1 MTRFS
6 YAWFSAARAN
16 ARAPRK
22 SLSFSLCT
30 FATKTVLEKG
40 KLRCHSFTR
49 LGGMAEILYKQLNY
63 KILYAQTS
71 SVRVSRTVIINL
83 NEIVFFKNQATT
95 KRPHRIEL
103 LRWQS
108 TRIKLM
114 VYPPSDRA
122 RSCSP
127 ENKKTPRI
135 CRDSGKNMSLSI
147 SVLYGRRMVYK

>member
-71 SVRVSRTVIINL
+71 SVRLVSV
-83 NEIVFFKNQATT
+83 NEIVFLRT
-95 KRPHRIEL
+95 RPQ
-103 LRWQS
+103 QS

>member
-6 YAWFSAARAN
+6 YPWFSAARAN

-40 KLRCHSFTR
+40 KLRRHSFTR

-63 KILYAQTS
+63 KILCAQTS

-83 NEIVFFKNQATT
+83 NEIVFLRT
-95 KRPHRIEL
+95 RPQQKDHIEL
-103 LRWQS
+103 NFFGGSLR
-108 TRIKLM
+108 
-114 VYPPSDRA
+114 
-122 RSCSP
+122 
-127 ENKKTPRI
+127 E
-135 CRDSGKNMSLSI
+135 
-147 SVLYGRRMVYK
+147 